1 MAILKKILCFH
12 GNHGSLATVKYA
24 INVFMADPRG
34 TLYVSCRFDIN
45 ISKHFSIKLNL
56 LNTAYKTY
64 KSIKMAANTGKSG

>member
-1 MAILKKILCFH
+1 M
-12 GNHGSLATVKYA
+12 YA
-24 INVFMADPRG
+24 INVFMADLRG
-34 TLYVSCRFDIN
+34 TLYVSCRFDIH